1 MKLIAG
7 IIPNEYPTK
16 VRHWE
21 WTFDHKPNGYAI
33 VKSRNDYTLVR
44 IVGVTET
51 EEPKLITGGHKVRQA
66 VLSVPTKLLEMAEP
80 KTNAEKFKYSID
92 DMLGMNPIE
101 EFDKINPFKEH
112 QEEVYRETH
121 QAMVDNGCI
130 EEE

>member
-21 WTFDHKPNGYAI
+21 WTFDHKPQGYAI

-51 EEPKLITGGHKVRQA
+51 EEPKLITNGHKVRKA
-66 VLSVPTKLLEMAEP
+66 VLSIPKGLLELAQEETIEP
-80 KTNAEKFKYSID
+80 AKRFLNEVDVKLHQYQA
-92 DMLGMNPIE
+92 NE
-101 EFDKINPFKEH
+101 EFWKGE
-112 QEEVYRETH
+112 
-121 QAMVDNGCI
+121 
-130 EEE
+130 